1 MTPAEIVQII
11 IGSLTLI
18 VTAFVPIMIYWLQ
31 KRHEKE
37 IDDVRKEQTAKI
49 LANKANEFLI
59 DHESDRDYLPWC
71 VIASALHR
79 HEQHTRTIYTD
90 YCRCDIELQK
100 EILKQAGFTVEIIE
114 GDEWV
119 DKAFE
124 HIREYIKANGLGRD
138 WLYDGAKYFH
148 RGFER
153 YREEKWEDTPH
164 VFDPIIKN
172 NTVRSVSGINKIG
185 IGSYIDDYLWQ
196 KRHADNPAETEAL
209 IPPIEYVERLQNL
222 SGCDEK
228 EMCRWIMDIVYYV
241 SMTAHNTDPEKSTNN
256 LSENYTDADAEKYE
270 DRYYEILLTIYYTFV
285 DKLAEND
292 KGEKAKR
299 AKKNRKKAKK
309 EKKAK

>member
-11 IGSLTLI
+11 IGVLTLI
-18 VTAFVPIMIYWLQ
+18 VTALVPIMIYWLQ

-37 IDDVRKEQTAKI
+37 IDDIRKEQIAKE

-59 DHESDRDYLPWC
+59 DHESERDYLPWC

-79 HEQHTRTIYTD
+79 HEHHTRKIYTD

-119 DKAFE
+119 DKAFD
-124 HIREYIKANGLGRD
+124 HIREYITSNDLGRD

-148 RGFER
+148 RGFEY
-153 YREEKWEDTPH
+153 YREEEWENTPQI
-164 VFDPIIKN
+164 FDPIINKD
-172 NTVRSVSGINKIG
+172 TFRSAFGINKID
-185 IGSYIDDYLWQ
+185 IGSYIDEYLWQ
-196 KRHADNPAETEAL
+196 KRNTDNQEETEAP
-209 IPPIEYVERLQNL
+209 IPPIDYVEKLQNL
-222 SGCDEK
+222 PGCDEK

-241 SMTAHNTDPEKSTNN
+241 SIIAHNTDLERSTNN
-256 LSENYTDADAEKYE
+256 LSENYTDAAAEKFE
-270 DRYYEILLTIYYTFV
+270 DRYYKILLTIYYTFV
-285 DKLAEND
+285 DRPAEID
-292 KGEKAKR
+292 KEKKVKQ